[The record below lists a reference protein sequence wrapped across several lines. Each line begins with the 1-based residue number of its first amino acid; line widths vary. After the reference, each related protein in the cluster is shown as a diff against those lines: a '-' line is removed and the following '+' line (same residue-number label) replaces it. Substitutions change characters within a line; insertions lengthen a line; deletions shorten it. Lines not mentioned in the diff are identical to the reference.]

1 MSGFLKPRSGNTKKR
16 ILDGTVEVF
25 RKKGAS
31 FTMSDIS
38 KELGMSKKTIYTVF
52 DDKES
57 LLLILVDYFFDSVK
71 EDEEKI
77 WNDTSL
83 STKDKFIKILGGM
96 PEASLDIDFATLY
109 EIRGKYPAV
118 DKKVRKRLESDW
130 EKTLDLLEKGK
141 KEGVFRDVSPI
152 VFQITFE
159 AAIERFING
168 SELKINHIK
177 YGQALEELVEM
188 IVGGILE

>member
-1 MSGFLKPRSGNTKKR
+1 MSGFLKPKSGNPKKR

-57 LLLILVDYFFDSVK
+57 LLLELVDYFFDSVK

-77 WNDTSL
+77 WNDNTL
-83 STKDKFIKILGGM
+83 STRDKFVKILGAM

-109 EIRGKYPAV
+109 EIRDKYPTV

-141 KEGVFRDVSPI
+141 KEGVFKDVNPVI
-152 VFQITFE
+152 FQITFE
-159 AAIERFING
+159 SAIERFING
-168 SELKINHIK
+168 AELKKNHIK
-177 YGQALEELVEM
+177 YGQALAELVDTL
-188 IVGGILE
+188 VGGILA

>member
-1 MSGFLKPRSGNTKKR
+1 MSGFLKPKSGNPKKR

-57 LLLILVDYFFDSVK
+57 LLLELVDYFFDSVK

-77 WNDTSL
+77 WNDNTL
-83 STKDKFIKILGGM
+83 STRDKFVKILGAM

-109 EIRGKYPAV
+109 EIRDKYPTV
-118 DKKVRKRLESDW
+118 DKKARKRLESDW

-141 KEGVFRDVSPI
+141 KEGVFKDVNPVI
-152 VFQITFE
+152 FQITFE
-159 AAIERFING
+159 SAIERFING
-168 SELKINHIK
+168 SELKKNHIK
-177 YGQALEELVEM
+177 YGQALAELVDTL
-188 IVGGILE
+188 VGGILA

>member
-57 LLLILVDYFFDSVK
+57 LLLNLVDYFFDSVK

-83 STKDKFIKILGGM
+83 STKDKFIKILGAM
-96 PEASLDIDFATLY
+96 P
-109 EIRGKYPAV
+109 
-118 DKKVRKRLESDW
+118 
-130 EKTLDLLEKGK
+130 
-141 KEGVFRDVSPI
+141 
-152 VFQITFE
+152 
-159 AAIERFING
+159 
-168 SELKINHIK
+168 
-177 YGQALEELVEM
+177 
-188 IVGGILE
+188 